1 MSQGNT
7 TVRVS
12 TAEVHPKHT
21 ESASS
26 SASDPSNHDQTA
38 ISSLP
43 HIVRREW
50 CGLFAISSD
59 TFTTA
64 HVGAKSLNTQK
75 LKVSATLCTQHYLVI
90 LLHKFVRS
98 DKERWLK
105 VPLDHG

>member
-12 TAEVHPKHT
+12 TAEGHPQHA
-21 ESASS
+21 EPASF
-26 SASDPSNHDQTA
+26 SASDPSNHDQAVT
-38 ISSLP
+38 SSLL

-59 TFTTA
+59 SFSTA

-75 LKVSATLCTQHYLVI
+75 LKVNMTFCLTTRSPTLSIRLFSQDC
-90 LLHKFVRS
+90 
-98 DKERWLK
+98 DKRQAK
-105 VPLDHG
+105 RDG